1 MPGVDRSYLAQML
14 LVGAG
19 GFVGSIAR
27 FTLSGFVQRLVPAS
41 SFPFGTLAVNVAGC
55 LAIGF
60 LGGLLEIRQLLT
72 PSTRLFVMIGL
83 LGGFTTFSTFA
94 YETLGL
100 AHGAEF
106 GRAVANAV
114 AQIVLGLGAAWL
126 GYVGAQSL

>member
-1 MPGVDRSYLAQML
+1 ML

-19 GFVGSIAR
+19 GFVGSVAR
-27 FTLSGFVQRLVPAS
+27 FTLSGFVQRMAPAS

-60 LGGLLEIRQLLT
+60 LGGMLEIRQMLT
-72 PSTRLFVMIGL
+72 PTTRLFVMIGL

-100 AHGAEF
+100 AHGAEL
-106 GRAVANAV
+106 GRALLNAV
-114 AQIVLGLGAAWL
+114 AQLVLGLGAAWL

>member
-1 MPGVDRSYLAQML
+1 ML

-19 GFVGSIAR
+19 GFVGSVAR
-27 FTLSGFVQRLVPAS
+27 FTLSGFVQRLAPAS

-60 LGGLLEIRQLLT
+60 LGGMLEIRQMLT
-72 PSTRLFVMIGL
+72 PTTRLFVMIGL

-100 AHGAEF
+100 AHGAEL
-106 GRAVANAV
+106 GRALLNTV
-114 AQIVLGLGAAWL
+114 AQLVLGLGAAWL

>member
-1 MPGVDRSYLAQML
+1 MDRSYLAQML

-19 GFVGSIAR
+19 GFVGSVAR
-27 FTLSGFVQRLVPAS
+27 FTLSGFVQRMAPAS

-60 LGGLLEIRQLLT
+60 LGGMLEIRQMLT
-72 PSTRLFVMIGL
+72 PTTRLFVMIGL

-100 AHGAEF
+100 AHGAEL
-106 GRAVANAV
+106 GRALLNAV
-114 AQIVLGLGAAWL
+114 AQLVLGLGAAWL

>member
-1 MPGVDRSYLAQML
+1 ML

-19 GFVGSIAR
+19 GFVGSVAR
-27 FTLSGFVQRLVPAS
+27 FTLSGFVQRMAPAS

-60 LGGLLEIRQLLT
+60 LGGMLEIRQMLT
-72 PSTRLFVMIGL
+72 PTTRLFVMIGL

-100 AHGAEF
+100 AHGAEL
-106 GRAVANAV
+106 GRALLNTV
-114 AQIVLGLGAAWL
+114 AQLVLGLGAAWL